1 MTDKRALI
9 LAYLEK
15 RDIETKEQLVTTY
28 KALVEYIARKL
39 AFNRD
44 DFDDVVQVGMMGLL
58 RAIDHYSPDH
68 EADFS
73 TFATPNIIGEIKH
86 YFRDKKNV
94 VKIPRKLQENYSKV
108 KQCIKENQQT
118 QTSVTPADIAKQL
131 GLTEEDVLE
140 AMEASQNFTV
150 VSLDL
155 PSHTKND
162 SSQAGDTILDTIGEE
177 DKENQYLDSITLSE
191 ALKTLTEREKH
202 IVHLR
207 FYQGLSQKEI
217 ADVVGLSQMH
227 VSRVLEGIMKKLRKS
242 FSN

>member
-9 LAYLEK
+9 LEYFEK
-15 RDIETKEQLVTTY
+15 RDPAVKDQLVTAY

-58 RAIDHYSPDH
+58 RAIDHYSPAH

-108 KQCIKENQQT
+108 KQCIKDSQQ
-118 QTSVTPADIAKQL
+118 SGKSITPSDIASQL
-131 GLTEEDVLE
+131 GLTVEDVLE
-140 AMEASQNFTV
+140 AMEASQSFSV
-150 VSLDL
+150 ISLDL

-162 SSQAGDTILDTIGEE
+162 GSGASDTILDTLGGEE
-177 DKENQYLDSITLSE
+177 NENQYLDSVTLGE
-191 ALKTLTEREKH
+191 AMKTLTSREKH
-202 IVHLR
+202 IIHLR

-217 ADVVGLSQMH
+217 ADAVGLSQMH
-227 VSRVLEGIMKKLRKS
+227 VSRVLDGILKKLKKS